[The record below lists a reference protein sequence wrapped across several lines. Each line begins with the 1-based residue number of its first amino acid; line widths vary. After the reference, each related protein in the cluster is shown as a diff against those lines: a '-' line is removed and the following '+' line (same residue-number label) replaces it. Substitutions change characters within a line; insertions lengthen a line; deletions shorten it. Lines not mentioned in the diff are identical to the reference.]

1 MKNFVGATVE
11 EIIETLETEN
21 YDYYVFRDEYYYLD
35 TITEI
40 MFFDND
46 EEVRLIIVNE
56 RCVEVEDEDY
66 M

>member
-1 MKNFVGATVE
+1 MKKFIGATVE
-11 EIIETLETEN
+11 EIIETLEAGN

-46 EEVRLIIVNE
+46 EEVRLIIE
-56 RCVEVEDEDY
+56 DEKCVEVEDEDD